1 MSDTTNISDLPQG
14 GNITLETKELVKAA
28 PQPAMIPQPQMQ
40 SPMGT
45 PIHRTQNAPMPTMSE
60 STLNQ
65 IVSGI
70 QSAGASNMTQLPSRD
85 IPMQQHQH
93 TQDPASKP
101 NYIPPPPKQDYIQ
114 DHNSLQS
121 MFTMSQKKE
130 EGQDRL
136 DAIYEEAQTPVFV
149 MILFLIF
156 QLPSFQRI
164 LQKYIPGVFAKD
176 GGPNFSAYLF
186 KTVLFGGSF
195 YIMQK
200 GVKYLSKV

>member
-1 MSDTTNISDLPQG
+1 MTDTTNISDLPQG
-14 GNITLETKELVKAA
+14 GNITLETKELVKAV

-40 SPMGT
+40 SQMGT
-45 PIHRTQNAPMPTMSE
+45 PIHGGQNSSMPTMSQ

-70 QSAGASNMTQLPSRD
+70 QSAGASNMTHLPSRD
-85 IPMQQHQH
+85 IPMHHLQH
-93 TQDPASKP
+93 TQDPESKP
-101 NYIPPPPKQDYIQ
+101 NYIPPAPKKDYIQ
-114 DHNSLQS
+114 DHDSLKS

-156 QLPSFQRI
+156 QLPSFQRM
-164 LQKYIPGVFAKD
+164 LQRYVPGIFAKD

-186 KTVLFGGSF
+186 KTLLFGGSF
-195 YIMQK
+195 YLVQK
-200 GVKYLSKV
+200 GIKYLSHV